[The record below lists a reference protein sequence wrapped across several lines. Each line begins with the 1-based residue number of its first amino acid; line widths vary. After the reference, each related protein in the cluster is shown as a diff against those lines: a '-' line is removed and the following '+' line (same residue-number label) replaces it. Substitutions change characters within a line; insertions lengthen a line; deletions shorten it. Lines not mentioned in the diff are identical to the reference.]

1 MDKEQQ
7 KRMAYRTIV
16 QEGEQDIEYTVQ
28 VSGNQVELHQTYNQG
43 WDNEHGTG
51 PDISHEVWTMNKE
64 VFKRLLEASQWCIEK
79 SEAFEASHPPED
91 KVLDELAQRLRDE
104 RGTDEQ

>member
-16 QEGEQDIEYTVQ
+16 QEDERNTEYTVQ
-28 VSGNQVELHQTYNQG
+28 VSGDQVELHQSYNQE

-51 PDISHEVWTMNKE
+51 PDVSHEVWSMNLDTLKS
-64 VFKRLLEASQWCIEK
+64 FMAAAQWCIEK
-79 SEAFEASHPPED
+79 SEAFEIAASQ
-91 KVLDELAQRLRDE
+91 VTA
-104 RGTDEQ
+104 